1 MEFAKG
7 TVKKYSREYTRTLKD
22 GKKKKYKT
30 EQVQITVPKSENIFE
45 DREDVIILR
54 NSDFQNIE
62 DNNEMIIALEL
73 FNTLMAEDNAI
84 LESKLNQKDELINDF
99 KSKINDSN
107 LESDLELLKEE
118 ISSKNKVIEDLND
131 KIKCFKEELESK
143 DFLLTDLQENL
154 SLLRKQLENLPKEP
168 VSKDNF
174 SKAEHLKLESEFIK
188 LSNKFEILQ
197 EDLFNAKVNSLYY
210 KNLANKYKNFILKLD

>member
-30 EQVQITVPKSENIFE
+30 EQVQITIPKSENIFE

-54 NSDFQNIE
+54 SSDFHNIE

-143 DFLLTDLQENL
+143 DFLLTDLEENL
-154 SLLRKQLENLPKEP
+154 SLLRNQLKNLPKEP
-168 VSKDNF
+168 VLKDNF
-174 SKAEHLKLESEFIK
+174 SKSEHLKLETEFIK

-197 EDLFNAKVNSLYY
+197 EDLFNAKINSLYY
-210 KNLANKYKNFILKLD
+210 KNLANKYKNFILKLE